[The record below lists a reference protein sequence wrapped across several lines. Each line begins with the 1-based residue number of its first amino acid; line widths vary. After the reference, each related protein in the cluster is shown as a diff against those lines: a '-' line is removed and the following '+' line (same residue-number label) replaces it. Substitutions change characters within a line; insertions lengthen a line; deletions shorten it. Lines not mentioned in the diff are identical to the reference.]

1 MNSFLIVHRVCPH
14 QVTEDSI
21 QWDLLFTLDL
31 VDLIKLFQPWRDA
44 TMHGQV
50 TSRDVACNGHRVEDL
65 HEEVVHFDIEA
76 LQDLITESKG
86 LSHIARLV
94 VASEQDHILWEVQL
108 DGEEQ
113 DADLNAKDASIDV
126 VSQEKVVQAARF
138 SCLGDHVEQVSVL
151 AVDIT
156 DDTDGLLDL
165 DKVGFVLEELQ
176 SGH

>member
-1 MNSFLIVHRVCPH
+1 M
-14 QVTEDSI
+14 
-21 QWDLLFTLDL
+21 
-31 VDLIKLFQPWRDA
+31 
-44 TMHGQV
+44 
-50 TSRDVACNGHRVEDL
+50 
-65 HEEVVHFDIEA
+65 
-76 LQDLITESKG
+76 
-86 LSHIARLV
+86 

-138 SCLGDHVEQVSVL
+138 ACLGDHVEQVSVL
-151 AVDIT
+151 AMDIT